1 MVYSICY
8 FVADVIFAGLTENPE
23 EIHAS

>member
-8 FVADVIFAGLTENPE
+8 FVADVIFAGLTENSE